1 MVKSVTF
8 FSLTKSAAAAVAG
21 ALLLAAPFPAP
32 AQGAPAVALQEL
44 DAPTREVAE
53 RLLRNPFHEA
63 AFKQT
68 RVMKAQGLELNSA
81 GRFKVLPVGGLEW
94 IQTEPFRQRIE
105 MKGTHLVM
113 QVEDDPA
120 EALDMSSNPALYSV
134 ADVLRGVMTADLA
147 SLSRHFTVHRLEDRG
162 GRWELELVPRG
173 DVLSKVVSR
182 IVLSGRRV
190 LEVVRLFDAAGDVTY
205 MEVDPE

>member
-1 MVKSVTF
+1 MVKPVP
-8 FSLTKSAAAAVAG
+8 FSALIKSAAAVVA
-21 ALLLAAPFPAP
+21 ASLLLAAPLPAS
-32 AQGAPAVALQEL
+32 AADDSAALKEL

-53 RLLRNPFHEA
+53 RLLRNPLDEA
-63 AFKQT
+63 TFKQT
-68 RVMKAQGLELNSA
+68 RVMKAQGLELHSE
-81 GRFKVLPVGGLEW
+81 GRFKVLPDGGLEW

-120 EALDMSSNPALYSV
+120 ETLDMSANPALYSV